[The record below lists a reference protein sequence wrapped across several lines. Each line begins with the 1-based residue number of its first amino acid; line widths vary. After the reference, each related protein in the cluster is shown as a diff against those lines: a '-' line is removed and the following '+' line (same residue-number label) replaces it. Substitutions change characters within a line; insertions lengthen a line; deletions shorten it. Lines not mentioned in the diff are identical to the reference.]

1 MLIILKVHSIP
12 SPAGDGA
19 ELVGGEGGRSEELT
33 TLGEARPGT
42 AVSVSVGPTTVHI
55 LNQVSSSHFDISS
68 ALFRALF

>member
-1 MLIILKVHSIP
+1 M
-12 SPAGDGA
+12 
-19 ELVGGEGGRSEELT
+19 GGEGGRSEELT